1 MRHGIHAHNPTSQA
15 GTRRERGD
23 GSWCQ
28 RSTVRAEGL
37 RLEEVGVLTRLGR
50 PNKPSSM
57 GERLGSI
64 IPLEELPTGTPI
76 LDMRALSQIKVVRK
90 FPGAGRA
97 AHGLIPFGWCVP
109 LLAYGRLIIRHLLS
123 KRSQNFSVIFLD
135 IGIRFPYT
143 FFAPIW
149 STFSHGKSH
158 SPQAPI
164 SLLMD
169 RGFVMSPHRL
179 PDTLRLC
186 DLFIQRLPLRIRDE
200 AHPQASAYG
209 QCMKRHGSA

>member
-143 FFAPIW
+143 FFAPMVDFLPW
-149 STFSHGKSH
+149 KVSLTTGPDLPPDGSGLRCVSSSSPSHTATVRPFHTS
-158 SPQAPI
+158 SA
-164 SLLMD
+164 L
-169 RGFVMSPHRL
+169 
-179 PDTLRLC
+179 
-186 DLFIQRLPLRIRDE
+186 
-200 AHPQASAYG
+200 AHP
-209 QCMKRHGSA
+209 